1 VLDLAAGC
9 GIAGLAAAAVGA
21 MAAASEIDRFAVAA
35 IRMNAAVNGLDLD
48 IVERDLLGDPVGG
61 HDVILA
67 GDLCYERPMAG
78 RVMSWLRANAAE
90 GALVLLGDP
99 GRAYRPDQGLDEL
112 VRYTVPT
119 TRDLEDRD
127 SRETVVWRVLG

>member
-1 VLDLAAGC
+1 
-9 GIAGLAAAAVGA
+9 
-21 MAAASEIDRFAVAA
+21 
-35 IRMNAAVNGLDLD
+35 
-48 IVERDLLGDPVGG
+48 
-61 HDVILA
+61 
-67 GDLCYERPMAG
+67 
-78 RVMSWLRANAAE
+78 MSWLRANAAE